1 MNIQIQRYI
10 QSQRSHIEE
19 AYLLLR
25 DAHPESKPEEL
36 GILLLDG
43 TVYARPKT
51 ELLEVFKDIL
61 KPGELEM
68 LKTTPKPTPPR
79 TVAIWVLCIRGPVMG
94 AAVLEFTPKT

>member
-36 GILLLDG
+36 GILLMDG
-43 TVYARPKT
+43 TVHGMPKT
-51 ELLEVFKDIL
+51 ELLEGFKNIL
-61 KPGELEM
+61 THEELEEM
-68 LKTTPKPTPPR
+68 KTTPKPTPPM
-79 TVAIWVLCIRGPVMG
+79 TVAIWVLCIQG
-94 AAVLEFTPKT
+94 LEMDTAIVQFAI